1 MELLA
6 GAFVPGGSSSLMQEI
21 QKQLTSARRADMRL
35 RKLKEEQETR
45 TQHWK
50 AYEADMQR
58 KFSKQKR
65 FFETD
70 LERIAQEVQQAAAQ
84 GQQAAQNVKDLVNLG
99 KIAETEPME
108 DEDDAWATLVRE
120 DEEDAQDSYLG
131 AALRAAHQNGTAST
145 DARQSGLAGPSG
157 AMMGPDP
164 FATQWQTC
172 WWAAWHG
179 DPYIQSPSG
188 AYQKRLAPTS
198 PRVSPYEAAKPDPL
212 KLEGCPVWTLWYG
225 SDQCQVSREKGTPAL
240 WSWTGASYTGVPTEG
255 SSKPFPATFLEDDE
269 ELDKADGPGDP
280 GGCNKGS

>member
-1 MELLA
+1 MEAVRTRPRLQQRLSTATLARQWQDKSALPAPKAQAQPSMELLA
-6 GAFVPGGSSSLMQEI
+6 GAFVPGGSSSLTQEI
-21 QKQLTSARRADMRL
+21 QKQLTSARRADRRL
-35 RKLKEEQETR
+35 RKPKEEQETR
-45 TQHWK
+45 TQHGK
-50 AYEADMQR
+50 AYEADMKR

-65 FFETD
+65 LFETD

-131 AALRAAHQNGTAST
+131 AALRAAHQSGTAST

-164 FATQWQTC
+164 FATQWRTC

-179 DPYIQSPSG
+179 GQSAVGP
-188 AYQKRLAPTS
+188 
-198 PRVSPYEAAKPDPL
+198 
-212 KLEGCPVWTLWYG
+212 
-225 SDQCQVSREKGTPAL
+225 
-240 WSWTGASYTGVPTEG
+240 
-255 SSKPFPATFLEDDE
+255 
-269 ELDKADGPGDP
+269 ADGGLCWPAARGP
-280 GGCNKGS
+280 IFSPVSKWSLSEEARAYIPAGEPVRGCQAGSLEA